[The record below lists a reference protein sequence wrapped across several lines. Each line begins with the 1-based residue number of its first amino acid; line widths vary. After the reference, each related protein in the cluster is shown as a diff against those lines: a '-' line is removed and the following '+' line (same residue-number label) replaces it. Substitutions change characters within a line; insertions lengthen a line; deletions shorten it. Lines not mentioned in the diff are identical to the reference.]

1 MKRIPYIYGALWAAL
16 LAMLAVA
23 CDAPAPEAGTEGS
36 PMLFYVKQQVVEGA
50 ASRAIIED
58 TDDLIQKQLSLYV
71 NDNLGEFAGIEVS
84 FEGSGVWRND
94 KLIWNNQEY
103 ILYAYVKSPEENG
116 GITVSNNGKSIQI
129 TQPTGYSADAAVW
142 ADFLLSYRVSANGAD
157 RPLVQIELER
167 VTAGVE
173 LYVSYQAN
181 TAHAVQLTGV
191 TFSEIRHEATM
202 NLSYHA
208 TPSDLPQED
217 TGMKNVWGCIPTG
230 TTANYRHGTEADPI
244 SIKGFDG
251 KRDKYDTQY
260 RVMRFLTIPQSLSS
274 ANTLEINYQVQQTES
289 DPWEKYTAT
298 FDLSRFT
305 PREWTIG
312 HKTRYYLN
320 IDTSVQ
326 LEAVVEKW
334 NTASYIEGTFLPD

>member
-1 MKRIPYIYGALWAAL
+1 
-16 LAMLAVA
+16 MLSVA
-23 CDAPAPEAGTEGS
+23 CDTPAPEAGTEGS
-36 PMLFYVKQQVVEGA
+36 PMLFYVKQQDVEGT

-58 TDDLIQKQLSLYV
+58 TEELIQKKCSLYV
-71 NDNLGEFAGIEVS
+71 NDNLGGFYETEVP
-84 FEGSGVWRND
+84 FYGSGVWRKDDLNWKD
-94 KLIWNNQEY
+94 QEY
-103 ILYAYVKSPEENG
+103 ILYAYVKSPEENND
-116 GITVSNNGKSIQI
+116 ITVSNKGKSIQI
-129 TQPTGYSADAAVW
+129 TQPTAYSDDAAW

-157 RPLVQIELER
+157 QPLVQIELER

-173 LYVSYQAN
+173 LYVSYQTT
-181 TAHAVQLTGV
+181 TAYAVRLTDV
-191 TFSEIRHEATM
+191 AFMNVKYEATM
-202 NLSYHA
+202 NLSTHA

-230 TTANYRHGTEADPI
+230 TTANYRHGTKAAPI
-244 SIKGFDG
+244 EIKGFDG
-251 KRDKYDTQY
+251 KMDKYDTEY

-274 ANTLEINYQVQQTES
+274 ANTLTIDYQVKSSES
-289 DPWEKYTAT
+289 GNWETYSAK